1 VWRVRTLAGF
11 EEVLVAEGR
20 ERVGYHL
27 RELYARRVVIVSTL
41 ERLDEALERSAE
53 FLLCCDETKI

>member
-1 VWRVRTLAGF
+1 LAGF

-27 RELYARRVVIVSTL
+27 RELYARRVVIVATL
-41 ERLDEALERSAE
+41 ECLDEALERSAE